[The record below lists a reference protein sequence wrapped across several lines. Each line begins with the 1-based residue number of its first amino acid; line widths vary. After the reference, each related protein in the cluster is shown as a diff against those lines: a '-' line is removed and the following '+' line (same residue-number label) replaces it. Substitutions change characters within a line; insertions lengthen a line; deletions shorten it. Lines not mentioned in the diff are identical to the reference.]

1 VVAHLVRLKLALLR
15 NGFKRSPWQLVG
27 VILGGLYAIGVLAL
41 LIAGLF
47 FLSYTEPEMARMV
60 VVLGGSAAFL
70 GWALIPMMAT
80 GVDMTLD
87 PARFVTY
94 AVPMRQLLL
103 GLAIGGLVGIPGVV
117 TLVAAL
123 GQAAAW
129 WQHPAA
135 FVAAVLCALIATL
148 TCVVLSRVTTSAS
161 TTLASSRRFKD
172 LSGVIGIIPL
182 VLLGPIMIGI
192 TEGFRS
198 SQDFLPSLAEGLAW
212 SPLGAVWAVPGDLAL
227 GNWGAG
233 AARLLIAV
241 AFLAVMAWLWKLSLA
256 RALVTPPY
264 NAVSRK
270 TGGKLGWFS
279 RMPGTPAGAVAARA
293 LIYWFK
299 DPRYGASLVSIPLI
313 PVAVFF
319 GLSQTG
325 DFTFMLW
332 LGPMIAFLLSFGIS
346 ADIAYD
352 NTAFALHVSTG
363 VSGRDDRI
371 GRAVAC
377 AVIALP
383 ATVLLTVLPFVFIGE
398 WHLLAPVSGVA
409 LGVLLTGLGLSS
421 VVSAR
426 YTYNVPLPG
435 ESPFKTPP
443 GSTARMMLVQLGG
456 LGVLVLL
463 SLPELVLAL
472 IGVFTGDALWGW
484 LALVVGVVLGAV
496 LLVVGVVLG
505 GRWYD
510 RRTPELLQAVAKNK

>member
-1 VVAHLVRLKLALLR
+1 
-15 NGFKRSPWQLVG
+15 
-27 VILGGLYAIGVLAL
+27 
-41 LIAGLF
+41 
-47 FLSYTEPEMARMV
+47 M
-60 VVLGGSAAFL
+60 
-70 GWALIPMMAT
+70 
-80 GVDMTLD
+80 
-87 PARFVTY
+87 
-94 AVPMRQLLL
+94 
-103 GLAIGGLVGIPGVV
+103 
-117 TLVAAL
+117 
-123 GQAAAW
+123 
-129 WQHPAA
+129 
-135 FVAAVLCALIATL
+135 
-148 TCVVLSRVTTSAS
+148 
-161 TTLASSRRFKD
+161 
-172 LSGVIGIIPL
+172 
-182 VLLGPIMIGI
+182 
-192 TEGFRS
+192 
-198 SQDFLPSLAEGLAW
+198 
-212 SPLGAVWAVPGDLAL
+212 
-227 GNWGAG
+227 
-233 AARLLIAV
+233 
-241 AFLAVMAWLWKLSLA
+241 
-256 RALVTPPY
+256 
-264 NAVSRK
+264 
-270 TGGKLGWFS
+270 
-279 RMPGTPAGAVAARA
+279 
-293 LIYWFK
+293 
-299 DPRYGASLVSIPLI
+299 SIPLI

-319 GLSQTG
+319 GLSQAG

-484 LALVVGVVLGAV
+484 LALLVGVVLGVGAAGGRHRAGRPLV
-496 LLVVGVVLG
+496 RPPHARNCSRLWRKTNSRPTRLLRQGRTTAERPSAVVLPSFRG
-505 GRWYD
+505 
-510 RRTPELLQAVAKNK
+510 